1 MENIQAKAIDL
12 HDPEAQEEWI
22 RLLRR
27 RGELVE
33 GREHAWRSY
42 FILADHLSSCPTPL
56 EVSMQRIL
64 SFPETGQ
71 RTDSV
76 PSRDEVRESFRAVQD
91 LHFILHPAF
100 G

>member
-1 MENIQAKAIDL
+1 MVKLTTTLTGSGPKNPFTS
-12 HDPEAQEEWI
+12 DPSRGSITKTRVNTTWTG
-22 RLLRR
+22 LLQTKTQK
-27 RGELVE
+27 EDSLFY
-33 GREHAWRSY
+33 S
-42 FILADHLSSCPTPL
+42 P
-56 EVSMQRIL
+56 
-64 SFPETGQ
+64 FPETGQ